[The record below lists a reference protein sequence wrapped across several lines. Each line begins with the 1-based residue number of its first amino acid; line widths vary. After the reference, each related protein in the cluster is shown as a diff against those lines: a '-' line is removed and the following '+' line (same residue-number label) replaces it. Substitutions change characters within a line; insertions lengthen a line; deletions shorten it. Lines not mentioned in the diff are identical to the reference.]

1 MPPIPF
7 FGFSALCMALAL
19 TFALATPADARTSE
33 VRPMPKPTNLE
44 RLPAKELFGAA
55 SKPAKSAPKAIGSY
69 AKGCLAGAA
78 ELATDGP
85 AWQAMRLSRNRNWG
99 HPAMVDL
106 VKRLASEAKAKDGW
120 PGLLI
125 GDISQPRG
133 GPMPYGH
140 ASHQIGL
147 DADIW
152 LTPMPGRT
160 LTAEEREEMS
170 AISVVKNRRE
180 IDPKVWTEAHARL
193 IRRAA
198 SYPEVARIFVHPP
211 IKKELCKW
219 AKGDRSWLSKV
230 RAYWGHHY
238 HFHIRMKCPK
248 GSTGCVDQPPARPA
262 DGTGCGDELAYW
274 MSDAPWAPPGQAAPA
289 AKPPPPMLLAGLP
302 QQCRAVIAE

>member
-1 MPPIPF
+1 MPP
-7 FGFSALCMALAL
+7 FSLLRLPALCMALAL
-19 TFALATPADARTSE
+19 AFALATAADARTSE

-55 SKPAKSAPKAIGSY
+55 RQPVKSAPKAIGSY

-78 ELATDGP
+78 ELASDGP

-106 VKRLASEAKAKDGW
+106 VKRLAREGKAEDGW
-120 PGLLI
+120 PGLLV

-133 GPMPYGH
+133 GPMPFGH

-152 LTPMPGRT
+152 LTPMPQRT

-170 AISVVKNRRE
+170 AISVVKDRRE

-193 IRRAA
+193 IKRAA

-219 AKGDRSWLSKV
+219 AKGNRSWLSKV

-262 DGTGCGDELAYW
+262 DGTGCGEELAYW

-289 AKPPPPMLLAGLP
+289 AKPPPPMMLAGLP
-302 QQCRAVIAE
+302 RQCRAVIAE